1 MNLTSFYPVLCTTT
15 VSETRDFY
23 VQHFGFTVVF
33 DAGWYVS
40 LKRDGDP
47 AYELAVLYAGHETIP
62 EPCRQA
68 TAGVLLNFEVD
79 DVDAEHRRL
88 IDQAGL
94 QQLVPLRDE
103 PFGQRHF
110 ILVDPAGAL
119 VDVITPIPFAPEFEA
134 ADAT

>member
-1 MNLTSFYPVLCTTT
+1 MSRVPIEEVGDGIYRTTHDVT
-15 VSETRDFY
+15 NGGLSVTIA
-23 VQHFGFTVVF
+23 Q
-33 DAGWYVS
+33 A
-40 LKRDGDP
+40 
-47 AYELAVLYAGHETIP
+47 LA
-62 EPCRQA
+62 
-68 TAGVLLNFEVD
+68 EVD